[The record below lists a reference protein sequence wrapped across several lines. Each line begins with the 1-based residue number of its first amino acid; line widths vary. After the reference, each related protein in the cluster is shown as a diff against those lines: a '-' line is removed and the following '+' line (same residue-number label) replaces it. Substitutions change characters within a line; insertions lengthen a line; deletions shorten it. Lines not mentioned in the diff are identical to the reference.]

1 MRFWILT
8 LSGLFLLL
16 TGCASL
22 PDDVAVEQ
30 PDNLPA
36 YSDVKTD
43 PGQYQGREAV
53 FGGNIVRVIN
63 QADVTTVEVLQLP
76 LYSSGRPQP
85 DTSRSLGRFRVTF
98 DTFLDPEIFTKG
110 RQLTVRGVISG
121 VTRATIGEHPYDFP
135 QIEGNGLYLW
145 DELNDTVEIR
155 YIRGIHGYYPYYSDP
170 FATPY
175 PLRLHR
181 LPHPPA
187 SKDD

>member
-85 DTSRSLGRFRVTF
+85 DTSRSLGRPTSSWAKKKIPTAAMAPKANPMFIQK
-98 DTFLDPEIFTKG
+98 P
-110 RQLTVRGVISG
+110 
-121 VTRATIGEHPYDFP
+121 
-135 QIEGNGLYLW
+135 
-145 DELNDTVEIR
+145 
-155 YIRGIHGYYPYYSDP
+155 
-170 FATPY
+170 
-175 PLRLHR
+175 
-181 LPHPPA
+181 PPA
-187 SKDD
+187 ASSAP